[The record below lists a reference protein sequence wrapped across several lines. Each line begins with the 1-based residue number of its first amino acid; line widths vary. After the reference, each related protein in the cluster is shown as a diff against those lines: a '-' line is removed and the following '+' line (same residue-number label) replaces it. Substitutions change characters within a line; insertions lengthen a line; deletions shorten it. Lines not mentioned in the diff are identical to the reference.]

1 MKVALTH
8 SVKELEDSG
17 FFPKDDRDIG
27 DSFKS
32 NIKANEDMLDITD
45 RSSRLLD
52 QSPPGV
58 ITQINLLFL
67 RELKNLRRATYVIK
81 TRTVMTVMISLA
93 AGCLFYQ
100 VAAQEFTSFIVVQ
113 STFASLLMSLM
124 ANIFSTALPSL
135 TAFPEER
142 PVFLREYSTNHY
154 TVLAYF
160 LSRLTMELLI
170 SGVQVSV
177 SAVLTYFMVG
187 FNGDFGVF
195 WAGLYLMACSSTA
208 LGVLV
213 GSSVANPSVAIEFLP
228 AVFLPQILFSGF
240 FIPPDLM

>member
-1 MKVALTH
+1 
-8 SVKELEDSG
+8 
-17 FFPKDDRDIG
+17 
-27 DSFKS
+27 
-32 NIKANEDMLDITD
+32 
-45 RSSRLLD
+45 
-52 QSPPGV
+52 
-58 ITQINLLFL
+58 
-67 RELKNLRRATYVIK
+67 
-81 TRTVMTVMISLA
+81 MTVMISLA

-124 ANIFSTALPSL
+124 ANVFSTALPSL

-240 FIPPDLM
+240 FIPPDLMPEWLAWIRWICPLTYGVKIVVANEFTGRCDATSPPYPDFCEQVMDNVQTEEENIWWYFMVLICLFAFFRLLALFVLKKKADRFY